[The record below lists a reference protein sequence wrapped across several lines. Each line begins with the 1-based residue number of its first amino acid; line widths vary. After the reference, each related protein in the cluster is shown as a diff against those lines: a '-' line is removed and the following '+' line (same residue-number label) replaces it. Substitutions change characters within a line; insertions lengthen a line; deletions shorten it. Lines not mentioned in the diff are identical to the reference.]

1 MATNNKK
8 KQYTG
13 TDYLHEVIQAVR
25 DAKSAGVSGAQNLSQ
40 YVNDN
45 TSERGQTYADGAKRD
60 YTDESRRNAQR
71 ARDTAA
77 KTAKFQKA
85 ANAITSQYTAAWNEM
100 NSKLQKAST
109 STGITAAGDIGAA
122 ATAVQKKATG
132 QLGSSAMT
140 GKSSLKAAVEDQSS
154 KSKIPWTQ
162 PVTAQNVKV
171 KTSKDKANEDNAK
184 WASRAMRDA
193 ETAMDRAIADK
204 DSAAYQK
211 AVAQYEKASEAY
223 AESTA
228 KVIQNENAMQAQ
240 ADYVRLHASEDQGK
254 ALAAQR
260 DYASN
265 MTDYFADVETDKD
278 RNKLTAEQKSKY
290 NQISEQYRK
299 KYETLNNL
307 SQANDY
313 YADSTSRI
321 TSMDDATFQNLYTSY
336 QEAKEQAEEYAQ
348 QAQRARKQADQ
359 YLRTNTGM
367 YNMLTALAEQY
378 QQKADA
384 AQAQADEITGGDSKV
399 AYAIENR
406 GETTTLSSSAR
417 KDRDF
422 EKYVELGEKSDWVPE
437 LREGMSQYLSDSATK
452 ALKFANRLG
461 TVEIA
466 DSRIGVVANYLD
478 TMSDADRSTL
488 YYYIGKGDFDT
499 AQKFFEYIEPSIEQ
513 KISVENSNASR
524 EISDQHPIIGT
535 AANALFQTTVAP
547 AMGLVV
553 TAENAANSMSGSRK
567 PSISGGGGYL
577 FSDINRGVQ
586 SGVSQNLQRNFG
598 ISETSA
604 NFLSGTIISM
614 ANNAAQFGL
623 VGGGLQLNLAGVRN
637 AFANLS
643 GSEAARVAAQEALD
657 QAANSINTWLPL
669 AIMSTGAGIDTIRE
683 QLESGSDFGKALLY
697 GGLCGAVEAWT
708 EKIGVDSWVELA
720 SKGVK
725 SGLLKG
731 AWSAAGNIDRIKLQ
745 NIVKTVIGVSN
756 QALSEGGEEVISN
769 VVDTILDVAING
781 EDSEFMQYRNN
792 LIAQGYSAAEA
803 ERKATI
809 QFYVKNSGESFAG
822 GALSGAV
829 FGVFSIPANLQS
841 NQRIGQAIIDSGT
854 ELDLVNDGLSYNTD
868 TEVYQIASAI
878 AKKLDTRNGYQPS
891 AREITQL
898 SVAMSEE
905 SQHSPSASITAQQLQ
920 DGGSNQLSTFATEL
934 QATGAVSGREAIQA
948 NTVLMKAMDGEA
960 LTGSDIKALHA
971 EIPAVREILSQK
983 LGTTITTGSA
993 EEVRNAVSRYVRD
1006 GNSAKTQAE
1015 AQKNAR
1021 SIIQDAKPYAR
1032 QAELAETQ
1040 SEVAAL
1046 RESAE
1051 TEAQARIDAEDAQ
1064 LDTAAADRAA
1074 DTTARIAEAADQQ
1087 VTESKMQASRDT
1099 RGNLNYKEFSD
1110 QYRAAH
1116 PEAGNSEITAAYDK
1130 ANQAY
1135 RNKDTIEIDGHE
1147 FTRSEVKELLR
1158 VRGVKATDAMV
1169 NQMFIDS
1176 IMQEQEGGEKP
1187 HYSLNDVENIVQG
1200 KPQSM
1205 QSEAQNEQKAPQKT
1219 EAESQPKDSHTKNQD
1234 GTAETKAE
1242 SKSSDTERAESKR
1255 HYTLNEDFASE
1266 LDAWDG
1272 TSQKTFTVGT
1282 TSEALKSIGVEDR
1295 NIIWRGDKISKI
1307 MKKHSNMTLEVIE
1320 QVPNILENPIIV
1332 LKSQTVPTRISMFG
1346 EVYDSS
1352 GVPVTAILD
1361 LEPTSNG
1368 GQLMDMYIVSSAY
1381 GKDTDLK
1388 GFIER
1393 SEILYLDENKK
1404 RADQWMQRLGLQLPL
1419 HASKGGSLGSVTY
1432 TDGKVKIEGTP
1443 WADLVSAQQNDT
1455 GNDTANDTTNDTE
1468 EAAENSPAP
1477 SGKYDKAHPN
1487 KVAEW
1492 VSKEAEKALHDMGIE
1507 NAQVTVDYEM
1517 DKASNGYY
1525 VLKDGKRQ
1533 IVLNGQL
1540 GGTTRKGQVYSA
1552 QQNLQFIVAHELG
1565 HIVQGVGYTGETN
1578 LYTDQILNLYQE
1590 DTGTTDAE
1598 LEAGIQQV
1606 MDRYLAAAKRKD
1618 SGISLN
1624 SSDITWEYARGEYA
1638 ADRLAEMLGEYNTL
1652 RKLARK
1658 QNRNLIQKALD
1669 MVGGFRGA
1677 LKTKRGSKAKAG
1689 KTNGLTWVGIAEI
1702 YDEAAGNLEKV
1713 LKESMKNAGKMK
1725 ITMEQE
1731 AKRAS
1736 VDMDIGTDTNYDS
1749 GNEGMPTIAD
1759 IDVLHKIGRKD
1770 VANLSSEELK
1780 LAEPW
1785 AHKFYKEL
1793 GVKSPFFSSWFG
1805 TWRGG
1810 DTAQVSVLALDRSE
1824 KTPAGKAEN
1833 ADTGRMISWGRQLAS
1848 ETMSKSR
1855 SSSAH
1860 IAVELVGNIDQ
1871 IVQNAVYLDS
1881 SISVPSSKNKMPNT
1895 AFMHHM
1901 YTVANYNGNS
1911 YLLKLYVEEAMD
1923 KKGREVFSRAY
1934 TLKNVQAV
1942 QIDAE
1947 KTGATQSSVLS
1958 NEGGLTAGKAPAR
1971 ISVAEL
1977 VDLVKAHDKEF
1988 TYNSSSKVVN
1998 EDGTPK
2004 VMYHGTS
2011 NGGFNV
2017 FDPYSSNFGL
2027 FGTGSYFTDN
2037 QDVAKSYTQKGKG
2050 ENPQVYAAY
2059 LNIRNPLDMDAK
2071 ANVEQWREAVP
2082 DAVDYFT
2089 DCKTNEDCFRAL
2101 KEYCQDEMMYNYD
2114 AYDYIQSVIVDM
2126 GYDGITH
2133 IGGGRFNRKDGTRH
2147 RVYIVF
2153 DSEQVK
2159 SATDNIGT
2167 FDRDNPDIRYS
2178 LNDDETDLPELGENS
2193 PSKFS
2198 RFTDTYEKGTA
2209 LVGKSQS
2216 VKIASELK
2224 KEYSSS
2230 VDTQELAARYRQMTS
2245 IGKQLGDLTLSFV
2258 MNDGVSSSDVGSQYS
2273 AVREELLE
2281 LGREIADDIIDY
2293 ASSKEQGD
2301 TTVYD
2306 YLRDRL
2312 TGEEVYVPDKIKQD
2326 IATALQ
2332 CDTWNEARRQY
2343 YYVLSRTV
2351 NDASKG
2357 IEISSLYDSIREQF
2371 PGAVEGGILT
2381 RSDQLKAII
2390 DAYDSARDSRE
2401 ITYNPLARNIAER
2414 AENRERI
2421 AEDIVSRIEHQAN
2434 DYAKQQFD
2442 EYSAAKKAEAARLER
2457 QAAYQEKQAKAQQS
2471 EGRSGEAAQ
2480 KQADALREQA
2490 AEARLMGQTDEETIL
2505 EAVHDEGLGGEKAE
2519 QKLETTILSPEV
2531 IEWAKHSKE
2540 LDKVVARML
2549 QKKAKREQRQKMS
2562 QVRSNTFENSE
2573 FFTEAE
2579 LALDGM
2585 KKENFTY
2592 QVKSEAESFGEAAKR
2607 LMGETF
2613 DRSEIEHQKQDMHEA
2628 AGRLDSNYLHW
2639 YDTLPTKENWTGTDL
2654 DTAMMILNQIRTND
2668 RETGDYRESSKWA
2681 KLIQERGTAGG
2692 QFIQAFAKWSRTP
2705 DGIIAKAVKHL
2716 DDTHLGKDING
2727 KAIQRLNEENQQ
2739 TFQQIGIEEQK
2750 NRVLREEYEQLRK
2763 EQQTVREM
2771 LRDANAK
2778 NREADRSND
2787 ALYDKIDKE
2796 LDKIVKLSQEIQ
2808 TKEFENAKIQDV
2820 LDVLDSKVRT
2830 LTAKLSQLGTENTH
2844 VVTERDRLTAQLGYL
2859 EQQRSQ
2865 LEQQIAAGRKE
2876 IAFLNAAIDA
2886 LREKNGVSE
2895 ISLGE
2900 ITKELQDILDGL
2912 KSDVSDKAAQ
2922 KGVLR
2927 KIVQGLMRTHSA
2939 EDIRN
2944 LVTKTS
2950 NQSLNDRWGRLMGD
2964 LLDNVSDPKKERI
2977 INDMTRIADMINAAE
2992 SWQIAV
2998 NMGDKNAELKMRNQL
3013 IDCIMNACKTRGMKP
3028 SRKVE
3033 EMMRATFAGQ
3043 TTEYLNQFAR
3053 VSLANIA
3060 DDYQGSSWGQ
3070 KFSTWQYLAQ
3080 LLNLRT
3086 SLRNVTSNTVFNG
3099 IDTGARNLAV
3109 PIDKFVSLFTKK
3121 RTVGTSL
3128 RHGSDKSAL
3137 RGATE
3142 QAGRAMLEVMLD
3154 VDMNNARSKYG
3165 EGARRTFKMCQQ
3177 GIAGAVARNL
3187 SKLEMVNG
3195 ISLNVT
3201 DEFFKGAIY
3210 QGTINSTAKLV
3221 EKGWM
3226 TEAEAVEF
3234 ATQDMLYRTFQDD
3247 TLVGTLL
3254 NKLHDWGNYV
3264 GVGNKRAEANG
3275 TYQKGKKVQFY
3286 THDFGLGDLVIKYR
3300 GVPGALI
3307 TRTVE
3312 FSPAGYLKAL
3322 RSCINLIQSGGTDT
3336 HAQRNFVLGVSRAT
3350 TGSGL
3355 IALFW
3360 LLAAKG
3366 LLKRDDDEEDKN
3378 VAAMNRA
3385 EGQSGTQLNLSA
3397 LDRLINGGSTDWESG
3412 DKLIDIGF
3420 LDPLSSDM
3428 TMGTLIYKAMQ
3439 EDGETIPSAW
3449 SVAQGGMMSAAF
3461 SDLSMMDTIN
3471 DAIYAAVYHDENSNL
3486 SAGWDFVITTSASAL
3501 SGFLPSL
3508 MRQAAQASDNYYRD
3522 AYGGGWIEDNV
3533 SGGLGAALQQGAN
3546 QLAMG
3551 IPGLRQTLP
3560 KKLDPMGNEKVY
3572 SPDGSTARN
3581 VANALVNPGKYS
3593 IYSQTSVSEEL
3604 GRVRR
3609 LTGDASFYPDRNGP
3623 NTIIYGDE
3631 KVKLTD
3637 AQKRQ
3642 YLQNAGNLFEEL
3654 AAETMKTDA
3663 YKNATNERKAELLSE
3678 VKSYTTYKAK
3688 QEFYERLH
3696 STDAGYTPWETDTW
3710 RKTEAGMEIGVS
3722 FGEMRQIL
3730 SDTSEANMPSDYDK
3744 NGDTISGTRDGKILD
3759 YLNDL
3764 SYSDKQKLQ
3773 LYSVLK
3779 GSGSES
3785 SIQKMQ
3791 NIMNAG
3797 LSFYEASKV
3806 KQEHTSIDDQDHS
3819 INNTDMNDHDYF
3831 TKWLNDEGF
3840 SESEIEAINENYP
3853 FYNRM
3858 RQQTDSI
3865 LKRLTESGMDYDAA
3879 YEVASKV
3886 AAIEPEDG
3894 EDEVSSAQKYNVIL
3908 EDYSMSTREKQAAIS
3923 AIAGEYSLFGQLDE
3937 GAAQS
3942 MMELYE
3948 SSGQTSALSANAGTN
3963 YSVDGIQYDYTEDQ
3977 QEAYNQAYIQIMN
3990 GISGSTISSAKVM
4003 DDIKDIA
4010 ANAGKYS
4017 ALQQSGENPDLD
4029 SSTYGLYR
4037 KAQQAMDT
4045 GLDVA
4050 RYCEIKST
4058 CNSFTAD
4065 KDSSGESVSGS
4076 KKKKVVA
4083 YLKAQG
4089 LTSQQYS
4096 FFYSTIM
4103 GYK

>member
-25 DAKSAGVSGAQNLSQ
+25 DAKSAGVSGAQNISK
-40 YVNDN
+40 YVNNN
-45 TSERGQTYADGAKRD
+45 TSDRGQTYAEGAKRD
-60 YTDESRRNAQR
+60 YVDESRRNAQR
-71 ARDTAA
+71 ERDNAA
-77 KTAKFQKA
+77 KAATKTAQFQKT

-100 NSKLQKAST
+100 NSKLQKSST

-154 KSKIPWTQ
+154 KSRIPWTQ

-171 KTSKDKANEDNAK
+171 RTSKDKATEDNAK
-184 WASRAMRDA
+184 WANRAMQDA
-193 ETAMDRAIADK
+193 EAAMNHAIADK
-204 DSAAYQK
+204 DSAAYQD
-211 AVAQYEKASEAY
+211 AVEQYKRASEAY

-228 KVIQNENAMQAQ
+228 KVIQNENARQAQ
-240 ADYVRLHASEDQGK
+240 SDYVRRHASEDQGK
-254 ALAAQR
+254 TLAAQR

-265 MTDYFADVETDKD
+265 MTDYYANAETDKNG
-278 RNKLTAEQKSKY
+278 NKLTDEQKSKY
-290 NQISEQYRK
+290 KQISEKYRK
-299 KYETLNNL
+299 KYTTLQNL

-321 TSMDDATFQNLYTSY
+321 TSMDDTAFQNLYTSY

-348 QAQRARKQADQ
+348 QAQEARKQAGR

-367 YNMLTALAEQY
+367 YNTLTALAEQY
-378 QQKADA
+378 QKKADA
-384 AQAQADEITGGDSKV
+384 AQAQADAFTGGDEKV

-406 GETTTLSSSAR
+406 GETTTLSNSAR
-417 KDRDF
+417 KDKNF
-422 EKYVELGEKSDWVPE
+422 EKYVELGEKSGWSPR
-437 LREGMSQYLSDSATK
+437 LRGAMEGMLNQIGYMDTHSA
-452 ALKFANRLG
+452 L
-461 TVEIA
+461 
-466 DSRIGVVANYLD
+466 LD
-478 TMSDADRSTL
+478 EMTETEKDTL
-488 YYYIGKGDFDT
+488 YYYVGKGDEDSAQQYFT
-499 AQKFFEYIEPSIEQ
+499 AIEPSLEARRAETMVN
-513 KISVENSNASR
+513 KGKELVDE
-524 EISDQHPIIGT
+524 HPVLGT
-535 AANALFQTTVAP
+535 AANAFVATVSP
-547 AMGLVV
+547 VLSVGGVM
-553 TAENAANSMSGSRK
+553 ENAVNAVENKMNGTYTPAQTNGILQAGSLANK
-567 PSISGGGGYL
+567 ATQL
-577 FSDINRGVQ
+577 
-586 SGVSQNLQRNFG
+586 GVSQNLQRNFG

-604 NFLSGTIISM
+604 NFLSGTIVSM

-623 VGGGLQLNLAGVRN
+623 VGGGLQLNLAGVRS

-643 GSEAARVAAQEALD
+643 GSEAARVAAQEAVE
-657 QAANSINTWLPL
+657 QAAKSINTWIPL
-669 AIMSTGAGIDTIRE
+669 ALMSTGAATDTIRE

-697 GGLCGAVEAWT
+697 GSLCGAVEAWT

-731 AWSAAGNIDRIKLQ
+731 AWSAAGNIDRLKLQ
-745 NIVKTVIGVSN
+745 NVVKAAIGISN

-792 LIAQGYSAAEA
+792 LIAQGYSASEA

-809 QFYVKNSGESFAG
+809 QFYVKNSGESFTG

-878 AKKLDTRNGYQPS
+878 AKKLDTRNGYQPT

-905 SQHSPSASITAQQLQ
+905 SQRSPSASITAQQLQ
-920 DGGSNQLSTFATEL
+920 DGGDNQLSTFATEL
-934 QATGAVSGREAIQA
+934 QATGAVSGKEAIQA
-948 NTVLMKAMDGEA
+948 NTVLMKAMDGET
-960 LTGSDIKALHA
+960 LTTSDIKALHA

-983 LGTTITTGSA
+983 LGTTITTGSD
-993 EEVRNAVSRYVRD
+993 EEVRNAVNRYVRD
-1006 GNSAKTQAE
+1006 GNSAKTQAA
-1015 AQKNAR
+1015 AQKNAKG
-1021 SIIQDAKPYAR
+1021 IIQDAKPYAR
-1032 QAELAETQ
+1032 QAALAETQ
-1040 SEVAAL
+1040 SEVSAL
-1046 RESAE
+1046 RQSAE
-1051 TEAQARIDAEDAQ
+1051 AEAQTRIDAEDAR
-1064 LDTAAADRAA
+1064 LDTAAADQAA
-1074 DTTARIAEAADQQ
+1074 DTTARIAEAAEQQ
-1087 VTESKMQASRDT
+1087 ATENRAQSSRDS
-1099 RGNLNYKEFSD
+1099 RGNLNYKEFSE

-1116 PEAGNSEITAAYDK
+1116 PEAGNSEITSAYDK
-1130 ANQAY
+1130 ANQEY
-1135 RNKDTIEIDGHE
+1135 RNKDTITIDGHE
-1147 FTRSEVKELLR
+1147 FTRAEVKELLR

-1169 NQMFIDS
+1169 DQMFIDS

-1187 HYSLNDVENIVQG
+1187 HYSLSDVEDMMQTKPQG
-1200 KPQSM
+1200 KH
-1205 QSEAQNEQKAPQKT
+1205 SEAQTKQSETENEQKAAAKT
-1219 EAESQPKDSHTKNQD
+1219 EAESQSKDSHTKKQQQD
-1234 GTAETKAE
+1234 
-1242 SKSSDTERAESKR
+1242 
-1255 HYTLNEDFASE
+1255 
-1266 LDAWDG
+1266 
-1272 TSQKTFTVGT
+1272 
-1282 TSEALKSIGVEDR
+1282 
-1295 NIIWRGDKISKI
+1295 
-1307 MKKHSNMTLEVIE
+1307 
-1320 QVPNILENPIIV
+1320 
-1332 LKSQTVPTRISMFG
+1332 
-1346 EVYDSS
+1346 
-1352 GVPVTAILD
+1352 
-1361 LEPTSNG
+1361 
-1368 GQLMDMYIVSSAY
+1368 
-1381 GKDTDLK
+1381 
-1388 GFIER
+1388 
-1393 SEILYLDENKK
+1393 
-1404 RADQWMQRLGLQLPL
+1404 
-1419 HASKGGSLGSVTY
+1419 
-1432 TDGKVKIEGTP
+1432 
-1443 WADLVSAQQNDT
+1443 DT
-1455 GNDTANDTTNDTE
+1455 GNDTTNDTVNDTVNDTE
-1468 EAAENSPAP
+1468 EAAADNSPAP
-1477 SGKYDKAHPN
+1477 SGKYSKEHPN

-1492 VSKEAEKALHDMGIE
+1492 VSKEAEKALRDMGIE
-1507 NAQVTVDYEM
+1507 NAQVMVDYEM
-1517 DKASNGYY
+1517 DPKSNGYY

-1540 GGTTRKGQVYSA
+1540 GGTTREGQVYSA
-1552 QQNLQFIVAHELG
+1552 QQNIQFIVAHELG

-1578 LYTDQILNLYQE
+1578 QYTDQILNLYQE

-1598 LEAGIQQV
+1598 VEAGIQRV
-1606 MDRYLAAAKRKD
+1606 MDKYLAAAKRKD
-1618 SGISLN
+1618 SGISLS

-1638 ADRLAEMLGEYNTL
+1638 ADRLAEMLGQYNTL
-1652 RKLARK
+1652 RKLVRK

-1677 LKTKRGSKAKAG
+1677 LKTKLGSKGKAN
-1689 KTNGLTWVGIAEI
+1689 KASGLTWVGIAEI

-1713 LKESMKNAGKMK
+1713 LKESMEYAGKMRTPK
-1725 ITMEQE
+1725 EGAANIKRYTIDAARGIYVSDEDIQTGIQAVAKMEPVANISGDSFKKGDVDLTTQVAE
-1731 AKRAS
+1731 FFKANGSVVVNEQVGSIVMDRRSAK
-1736 VDMDIGTDTNYDS
+1736 DDIAHG
-1749 GNEGMPTIAD
+1749 
-1759 IDVLHKIGRKD
+1759 IGRK
-1770 VANLSSEELK
+1770 
-1780 LAEPW
+1780 
-1785 AHKFYKEL
+1785 
-1793 GVKSPFFSSWFG
+1793 
-1805 TWRGG
+1805 
-1810 DTAQVSVLALDRSE
+1810 
-1824 KTPAGKAEN
+1824 KA
-1833 ADTGRMISWGRQLAS
+1833 A
-1848 ETMSKSR
+1848 
-1855 SSSAH
+1855 
-1860 IAVELVGNIDQ
+1860 
-1871 IVQNAVYLDS
+1871 
-1881 SISVPSSKNKMPNT
+1881 
-1895 AFMHHM
+1895 AF
-1901 YTVANYNGNS
+1901 A
-1911 YLLKLYVEEAMD
+1911 
-1923 KKGREVFSRAY
+1923 
-1934 TLKNVQAV
+1934 
-1942 QIDAE
+1942 
-1947 KTGATQSSVLS
+1947 
-1958 NEGGLTAGKAPAR
+1958 
-1971 ISVAEL
+1971 
-1977 VDLVKAHDKEF
+1977 
-1988 TYNSSSKVVN
+1988 
-1998 EDGTPK
+1998 
-2004 VMYHGTS
+2004 
-2011 NGGFNV
+2011 
-2017 FDPYSSNFGL
+2017 
-2027 FGTGSYFTDN
+2027 
-2037 QDVAKSYTQKGKG
+2037 
-2050 ENPQVYAAY
+2050 
-2059 LNIRNPLDMDAK
+2059 
-2071 ANVEQWREAVP
+2071 AVP
-2082 DAVDYFT
+2082 DVLRNGKVIDFQENWKNRGYQTAVIAAPINMDGEGYLMGAVIRRESGDARFYVHEVLTTQEGQAPFKTGTDSKAGGKSGGDYP
-2089 DCKTNEDCFRAL
+2089 
-2101 KEYCQDEMMYNYD
+2101 
-2114 AYDYIQSVIVDM
+2114 SVVSLLQMVKDVKA
-2126 GYDGITH
+2126 DGDST
-2133 IGGGRFNRKDGTRH
+2133 TR
-2147 RVYIVF
+2147 Y
-2153 DSEQVK
+2153 
-2159 SATDNIGT
+2159 A
-2167 FDRDNPDIRYS
+2167 
-2178 LNDDETDLPELGENS
+2178 LNDDEGDLPELGEDS

-2198 RFTDTYEKGTA
+2198 RFSDTYEKGTA

-2224 KEYSSS
+2224 KEYSSG
-2230 VDTQELAARYRQMTS
+2230 VDTQELATRYRQMSS
-2245 IGKQLGDLTLSFV
+2245 IGKQLGDLNLNFL
-2258 MNDGVSSSDVGSQYS
+2258 MNDGTSSSETSSQYT

-2281 LGREIADDIIDY
+2281 LGREIADNIIDY
-2293 ASSKEQGD
+2293 ASSTEQGD

-2312 TGEEVYVPDKIKQD
+2312 AGEKVYVPDKIKQD
-2326 IATALQ
+2326 IAMALQ
-2332 CDTWNEARRQY
+2332 CESWNEARRQY
-2343 YYVLSRTV
+2343 FYVLSRTV

-2357 IEISSLYDSIREQF
+2357 IDISNLYESIREGF
-2371 PGAVEGGILT
+2371 PGAVEGGILA
-2381 RSDQLKAII
+2381 RADQLKAII

-2401 ITYNPLARNIAER
+2401 VTYNPLARSIAER

-2421 AEDIVSRIEHQAN
+2421 AEDIVSRIEQQAN
-2434 DYAKQQFD
+2434 EYASQQWD
-2442 EYSAAKKAEAARLER
+2442 EYSAAKKAEAARLKR
-2457 QAAYQEKQAKAQQS
+2457 QAAYQEKQAKAEQS

-2490 AEARLMGQTDEETIL
+2490 AEATLMGQTDEETIL

-2519 QKLETTILSPEV
+2519 KNLETTILSPEV

-2562 QVRSNTFENSE
+2562 KVRSNTFEHSE

-2592 QVKSEAESFGEAAKR
+2592 QVKSEAESFGEAANR
-2607 LMGETF
+2607 LMGTGETF
-2613 DRSEIEHQKQDMHEA
+2613 DQGEIEHQKQDMHEA
-2628 AGRLDSNYLHW
+2628 ANRLDSNYLHW

-2727 KAIQRLNEENQQ
+2727 KAIGRLNEENQQ

-2750 NRVLREEYEQLRK
+2750 NRALKEEYEQLQK
-2763 EQQTVREM
+2763 EQNAVREM
-2771 LRDANAK
+2771 LRNAIAK

-2796 LDKIVKLSQEIQ
+2796 LDKIVNLSKEIQ
-2808 TKEFENAKIQDV
+2808 TKEFENTQIQDV
-2820 LDVLDSKVRT
+2820 LDVLDGRIRT
-2830 LTAKLSQLGTENTH
+2830 LTAKVSKLGTENTH
-2844 VVTERDRLTAQLGYL
+2844 IVTERDRLTSQLGML
-2859 EQQRSQ
+2859 EQRSSQ
-2865 LEQQIAAGRKE
+2865 LEQQIKAGQNE
-2876 IAFLNAAIDA
+2876 VAILDAAIEA

-2912 KSDVSDKAAQ
+2912 KSDVADKAAQ

-2927 KIVQGLMRTHSA
+2927 KIVQGLMRTRSA

-2944 LVTKTS
+2944 LVTKTT

-2964 LLDNVSDPKKERI
+2964 LLDNVSDSRKERI

-2998 NMGDKNAELKMRNQL
+2998 NMGDKNAELKMRNRL

-3060 DDYQGSSWGQ
+3060 DDYQKSSWGQ
-3070 KFSTWQYLAQ
+3070 KLSTWQYLAQ

-3086 SLRNVTSNTVFNG
+3086 SLRNVTSNAVFQG

-3109 PIDKFVSLFTKK
+3109 PVDKFVALFTKK

-3177 GIAGAVARNL
+3177 GIAGGLARNL
-3187 SKLEMVNG
+3187 SRLEMVNG

-3221 EKGWM
+3221 EQGWI
-3226 TEAEAVEF
+3226 TEEEAVQF

-3254 NKLHDWGNYV
+3254 NKLHDVGNFV
-3264 GVGNKRAEANG
+3264 GVGHKRAEANG

-3322 RSCINLIQSGGTDT
+3322 HNCIQLIQSGGTDT
-3336 HAQRNFVLGVSRAT
+3336 QAQRNFVLGVSRAT

-3439 EDGETIPSAW
+3439 EDGATIPSAW

-3471 DAIYAAVYHDENSNL
+3471 DAIYAAVYHDENSDL
-3486 SAGWDFVITTSASAL
+3486 GAGWDFVITASASAL

-3533 SGGLGAALQQGAN
+3533 SGDLGAALQQGVN

-3560 KKLDPMGNEKVY
+3560 KKLDPLGNEKVY

-3581 VANALVNPGKYS
+3581 IANALVNPGKYS
-3593 IYSQTSVSEEL
+3593 IYSQTSVSKEL

-3609 LTGDASFYPDRNGP
+3609 LTGETSFYPDRNGP
-3623 NTIIYGDE
+3623 NSIIYGDE

-3642 YLQNAGNLFEEL
+3642 YLQNAGSLFEEL

-3678 VKSYTTYKAK
+3678 VKSYTEYKAK
-3688 QEFYERLH
+3688 QVFYEQLH

-3710 RKTEAGMEIGVS
+3710 SKTEAGMAIGVS
-3722 FGEMRQIL
+3722 FGEMRQII
-3730 SDTSEANMPSDYDK
+3730 SDTSEKNMPSDYDE
-3744 NGDTISGTRDGKILD
+3744 NGETISGTRDGKILD

-3764 SYSDKQKLQ
+3764 SYSDKQKLE
-3773 LYSVLK
+3773 LYRVLK

-3806 KQEHTSIDDQDHS
+3806 KQQHTSIGDRDHS
-3819 INNTDMNDHDYF
+3819 INNTDMNNHDYF
-3831 TKWLNDEGF
+3831 TKWLSDEGF

-3853 FYNRM
+3853 FYNQI

-3865 LKRLTESGMDYDAA
+3865 LKRLTENGMDYDAA
-3879 YEVASKV
+3879 YEVANKV

-3894 EDEVSSAQKYNVIL
+3894 EDDVSSAQKYNVIL
-3908 EDYSMSTREKQAAIS
+3908 DDYNMSTSEKQAAIS
-3923 AIAGEYSLFGQLDE
+3923 AIAGDDSLFAELDE
-3937 GAAQS
+3937 GAAQA

-3948 SSGQTSALSANAGTN
+3948 RSGQTSTLSANAGTN
-3963 YSVDGIQYDYTEDQ
+3963 YSVDGIQYDYTEEQ

-3990 GISGSTISSAKVM
+3990 GISGSTISTAKVM

-4010 ANAGKYS
+4010 ANAGKYA
-4017 ALQQSGENPDLD
+4017 ALQQSGENPDID

-4050 RYCEIKST
+4050 RYCEIKAT

-4065 KDSSGESVSGS
+4065 KDSSGKSVSGS

-4089 LTSQQYS
+4089 LTSSQYS